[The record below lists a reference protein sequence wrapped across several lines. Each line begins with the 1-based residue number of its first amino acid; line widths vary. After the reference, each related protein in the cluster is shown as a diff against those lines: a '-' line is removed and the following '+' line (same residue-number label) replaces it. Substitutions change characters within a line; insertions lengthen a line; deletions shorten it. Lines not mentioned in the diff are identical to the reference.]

1 MRKINYKDLQL
12 DIEKKCEREI
22 EKDIKNVFFDY
33 DSPSGVNYQEEKHFH
48 NLLIKTIQIKGHYLV
63 DAITNRI
70 KNRLELENSYEFKLY
85 LYQNNVFNINCF
97 LRKEFTFDQLK
108 NEELL
113 AKTLHVFVSQHF
125 FNSLTEDEQV
135 GIIGHEIAHQLFQ
148 HFKYPI
154 KGILNVEKIN
164 ANISVK
170 LKSNLIYRR
179 KFAEITADLV
189 GLVSND
195 FNFRSYCTA
204 LIKFTTGLDDSSNST
219 FSISPLLEIV
229 LKQYDDFAKDPYI
242 HDMILSHPIMPL
254 RVKIINEVMNTK
266 LIRNFGE
273 TLSLTKIKGYKKEFN
288 DLVNSL
294 IYTIYPELFLEDE
307 DDHIHNIIILMS
319 IAVVL
324 ADKEIHESE
333 DKYIKSLLKN
343 TKKDYSIFTDL
354 IFKKNND
361 TSFEDKISQLI
372 DESILITQK
381 KTFNNTMVVPIIR
394 KLLLVAASDGEIV
407 KEELKVIYD
416 FAKHFSITK
425 KEIAQVINTQYN
437 K

>member
-22 EKDIKNVFFDY
+22 DKNIKNVFFDY
-33 DSPSGVNYQEEKHFH
+33 DSPNTVNYGEEKHFH

-63 DAITNRI
+63 DAITDRI
-70 KNRLELENSYEFKLY
+70 KNRLDLENSYEFKLY
-85 LYQNNVFNINCF
+85 LYQNDVFNINCF
-97 LRKEFTFDQLK
+97 LRKEFKFDQLK
-108 NEELL
+108 NEEKLS
-113 AKTLHVFVSQHF
+113 KTLHVFVSQHF
-125 FNSLTEDEQV
+125 FNSLNEDEQV

-148 HFKYPI
+148 HLKYPI
-154 KGILNVEKIN
+154 KGILNVETIN
-164 ANISVK
+164 ANISEK
-170 LKSNLIYRR
+170 LKSNLIYRG

-204 LIKFTTGLDDSSNST
+204 LIKYTTGLDDSSNST

-242 HDMILSHPIMPL
+242 HDMISSHPIMPL

-266 LIRNFGE
+266 LVRNFGE
-273 TLSLTKIKGYKKEFN
+273 ILSLSKIKEYKKEFN

-294 IYTIYPELFLEDE
+294 VYTIYPEIFLED
-307 DDHIHNIIILMS
+307 DNIQNIIVLMS

-324 ADKEIHESE
+324 ADKEIHETE

-343 TKKDYSIFTDL
+343 SKKEYSKFTDL
-354 IFKKNND
+354 IFNKNND

-372 DESILITQK
+372 DESILLTQK
-381 KTFNNTMVVPIIR
+381 KKFNNTMVIPVIR
-394 KLLLVAASDGEIV
+394 KLLMVASADGEIV
-407 KEELKVIYD
+407 MEELKVIYD

-425 KEIAQVINTQYN
+425 KEIVQIINTQY

>member
-1 MRKINYKDLQL
+1 
-12 DIEKKCEREI
+12 
-22 EKDIKNVFFDY
+22 
-33 DSPSGVNYQEEKHFH
+33 
-48 NLLIKTIQIKGHYLV
+48 
-63 DAITNRI
+63 
-70 KNRLELENSYEFKLY
+70 
-85 LYQNNVFNINCF
+85 
-97 LRKEFTFDQLK
+97 
-108 NEELL
+108 
-113 AKTLHVFVSQHF
+113 
-125 FNSLTEDEQV
+125 
-135 GIIGHEIAHQLFQ
+135 
-148 HFKYPI
+148 
-154 KGILNVEKIN
+154 
-164 ANISVK
+164 
-170 LKSNLIYRR
+170 
-179 KFAEITADLV
+179 
-189 GLVSND
+189 
-195 FNFRSYCTA
+195 
-204 LIKFTTGLDDSSNST
+204 
-219 FSISPLLEIV
+219 
-229 LKQYDDFAKDPYI
+229 
-242 HDMILSHPIMPL
+242 
-254 RVKIINEVMNTK
+254 
-266 LIRNFGE
+266 
-273 TLSLTKIKGYKKEFN
+273 
-288 DLVNSL
+288 
-294 IYTIYPELFLEDE
+294 
-307 DDHIHNIIILMS
+307 MS

>member
-1 MRKINYKDLQL
+1 MRKINYQDLQL
-12 DIEKKCEREI
+12 DIEKKFATEI
-22 EKDIKNVFFDY
+22 DKDAKSAFFDY
-33 DSPSGVNYQEEKHFH
+33 DDLSVINYQEEKHIH
-48 NLLIKTIQIKGHYLV
+48 NLLIDTIQIKGHYLV

-70 KNRLELENSYEFKLY
+70 KNKLELKNSYEFKLY
-85 LYQNNVFNINCF
+85 LYQDDVFNINCF
-97 LRKEFTFDQLK
+97 LRKEFILDKLK
-108 NEELL
+108 NEEIL

-148 HFKYPI
+148 HLKYPI
-154 KGILNVEKIN
+154 KGILNEKMD
-164 ANISVK
+164 ANLAWK
-170 LKSNLIYRR
+170 LKSNLIYRG
-179 KFAEITADLV
+179 KIAEITADLI

-195 FNFRSYCTA
+195 FNYRSYCTA
-204 LIKFTTGLDDSSNST
+204 LIKYTTGLDDSSNST

-242 HDMILSHPIMPL
+242 HDMISSHPIMPL
-254 RVKIINEVMNTK
+254 RVKIINEVINTK

-273 TLSLTKIKGYKKEFN
+273 TLSLSKIKEYKKEFN
-288 DLVNSL
+288 DLVNEL
-294 IYTIYPELFLEDE
+294 ICTIYPELFLEDN
-307 DDHIHNIIILMS
+307 DITNVIVLMS

-343 TKKDYSIFTDL
+343 TKKDYSVFTDL
-354 IFKKNND
+354 IFKKDND

-381 KTFNNTMVVPIIR
+381 KTFNKTMIVPIIR
-394 KLLLVAASDGEIV
+394 KLLLVAASDGEVV
-407 KEELKVIYD
+407 KEELNVIFD
-416 FAKHFSITK
+416 FAKHFSITRR
-425 KEIAQVINTQYN
+425 EIVQIINTQY